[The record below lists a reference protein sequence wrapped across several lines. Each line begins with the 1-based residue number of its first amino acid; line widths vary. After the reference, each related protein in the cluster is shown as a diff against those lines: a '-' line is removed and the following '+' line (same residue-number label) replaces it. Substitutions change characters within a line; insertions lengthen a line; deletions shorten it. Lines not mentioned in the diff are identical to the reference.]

1 MFRKLYRNI
10 YLPIMLIAVAL
21 ILIIDI
27 LSITVLTQTL
37 KDAYNG
43 MDRKR
48 VARAL
53 DSCELYVSSVAS
65 SAYNLS
71 LDNELISELASPSGR
86 PLVSK
91 LDNTCNYSLKINAVC
106 AYSANGAVYTSSQ
119 VAGVPTLEQLKQVDE
134 IRAFI
139 DGDEGAAVSLRCE
152 CIADIYNNAPYPD
165 EMGVI
170 TCCRKV
176 YDGGEVIGWI
186 FADIL
191 PSNLYGII
199 FSNGK
204 FENAVAFI
212 SSGKEFFE
220 YGDNS
225 SHGNLL
231 KGKDNGYFRYR
242 AVSDGELFSITVF
255 NSTKD
260 YQSKLA
266 LLIVIL
272 LTVSA
277 ALIVAV
283 HFAARFTAASLTKRL
298 DRLIAKMNSQK
309 IA

>member
-1 MFRKLYRNI
+1 MFKNLYRSI
-10 YLPIMLIAVAL
+10 YLPIVLIAVAL

-27 LSITVLTQTL
+27 LSITILTETL

-43 MDRKR
+43 MDEKR

-53 DSCELYVSSVAS
+53 DSCKLYISSVAS

-71 LDNELISELASPSGR
+71 LDDDLIRELAASAPTGN
-86 PLVSK
+86 PIVSK

-106 AYSANGAVYTSSQ
+106 AYSVNGAVYTSSQ
-119 VAGVPTLEQLKQVDE
+119 IANVPTIEELKKVDE
-134 IRAFI
+134 IKEFI
-139 DGDEGAAVSLRCE
+139 NGDEAAAISLRCE
-152 CIADIYNNAPYPD
+152 CIADIYNNASYPD

-176 YDGGEVIGWI
+176 YDGDKVIGWI

-191 PSNLYGII
+191 PSNLYSII

-212 SSGKEFFE
+212 SSDKVRFE
-220 YGDNS
+220 YANNS
-225 SHGNLL
+225 RHENLL
-231 KGKDNGYFRYR
+231 NGKHKGYFKYG
-242 AVSDGELFSITVF
+242 ASDEGFSITVF

-260 YQSKLA
+260 YDSKLIV
-266 LLIVIL
+266 LIVIL
-272 LTVSA
+272 LAVSA
-277 ALIVAV
+277 GLAVAV
-283 HFAARFTAASLTKRL
+283 HFAARLTAASVTNRL
-298 DRLIAKMNSQK
+298 DRLIQKMNSQK